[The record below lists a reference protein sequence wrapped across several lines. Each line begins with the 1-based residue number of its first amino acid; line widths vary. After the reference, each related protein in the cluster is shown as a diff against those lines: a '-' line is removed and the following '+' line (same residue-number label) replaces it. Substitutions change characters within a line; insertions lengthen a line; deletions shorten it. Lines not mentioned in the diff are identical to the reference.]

1 MAVECVLGPRVSF
14 RVAGSFVSRMCWHPV
29 SPPFLP
35 QVIAIRPTR
44 RVMPLPGTLEDEEEE
59 EDNDD
64 IVMLEKKIRASHM
77 PEQAHRVC
85 VKEIRR

>member
-1 MAVECVLGPRVSF
+1 
-14 RVAGSFVSRMCWHPV
+14 
-29 SPPFLP
+29 
-35 QVIAIRPTR
+35 
-44 RVMPLPGTLEDEEEE
+44 MPLPGTLEDEEEE

>member
-1 MAVECVLGPRVSF
+1 MWLGAAS
-14 RVAGSFVSRMCWHPV
+14 PV
-29 SPPFLP
+29 RGGTRFHRPFLL

-44 RVMPLPGTLEDEEEE
+44 RILPLPGMLEDEEEE

-64 IVMLEKKIRASHM
+64 IVMLEKKIRTSHM
-77 PEQAHRVC
+77 PEQAHKVC